1 MADDKEIE
9 HKLLIAEYYELKEK
23 AEEDA
28 GMRRSMLN
36 HIPHEVHSL
45 DEDDPIDATRL
56 KAMAKNL
63 EDADQSLRKVVQ
75 RVNAVAALCGKPEI
89 TVRSLLLKFGKRQS

>member
-1 MADDKEIE
+1 MANDKETE

-28 GMRRSMLN
+28 RMRRSMLN
-36 HIPHEVHSL
+36 YIPYEVRSL

-56 KAMAKNL
+56 KTMVQNL
-63 EDADQSLRKVVQ
+63 EDADHSLRKVVQ
-75 RVNAVAALCGKPEI
+75 RVNSVAALCGKPEI
-89 TVRSLLLKFGKRQS
+89 TVRSLLFKFGKRQS